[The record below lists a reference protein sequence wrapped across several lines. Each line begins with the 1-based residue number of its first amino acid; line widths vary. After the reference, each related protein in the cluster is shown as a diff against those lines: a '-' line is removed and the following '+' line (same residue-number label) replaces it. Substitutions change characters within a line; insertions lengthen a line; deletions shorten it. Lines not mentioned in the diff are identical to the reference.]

1 MMTVVL
7 HAAWIHAEYR
17 ITPSLLVGEEYNDN
31 IYLTP
36 TDRFAE
42 YITRIVPG
50 VAFTD
55 RSPLWDWDISYAYD
69 YRYFERS
76 GYKQDQTHYA
86 TLVNRT
92 RIIPGFLILDV
103 LDTYRPVSLDITK
116 DFTKQS
122 PFVNQTQQNYLTVT
136 PYMTLRTSQR
146 TTVDVGYMYRNIWYK
161 DPASIDKM
169 DNIVYTKMD
178 HDISER
184 LSSAVTVSYT
194 VDSNRVQDY
203 KKFDLSTGMTY
214 TYGYGGAS
222 RVYGTI
228 GNSWLS
234 AEGQERETQV
244 FWNAGVIHRF
254 VRYSVF
260 ADASYGYY
268 IEDPE
273 RVLRRLDL
281 FAAGVRREDER
292 TSWVLTGTVNKYR
305 NAQTKELEDTSYMAT
320 LGVTHAFT
328 ERARILLDLSDQRLD
343 DVVNDIRTNLYLT
356 GARYEYSAW
365 EGVTLAA
372 EYRYTYSHSEE
383 AFLDCYYNNRFIVE
397 IRKVF

>member
-17 ITPSLLVGEEYNDN
+17 IIPSLLVGEEYNDN

-36 TDRFAE
+36 TDRFSE
-42 YITRIVPG
+42 YITRVVPG
-50 VAFTD
+50 VAFND
-55 RSPLWDWDISYAYD
+55 RSSLWDWDISYAYD
-69 YRYFERS
+69 YRYYERS
-76 GYKQDQTHYA
+76 GYKQDQTHFA
-86 TLVNRT
+86 TLINRT
-92 RIIPGFLILDV
+92 RIIPGFLTLDV
-103 LDTYRPVSLDITK
+103 LDTYRPVSLDVTK

-136 PYMTLRTSQR
+136 PYMTLRPNQR
-146 TTVDVGYMYRNIWYK
+146 TSFDIGYMYRNVWYK
-161 DPASIDKM
+161 DPTSIDKM
-169 DNIVYTKMD
+169 DNIVYTTMN

-194 VDSNRVQDY
+194 DDSNRVQDY

-214 TYGYGGAS
+214 TYSGDS
-222 RVYGTI
+222 RVQATI
-228 GNSWLS
+228 GNTWLS

-244 FWNAGVIHRF
+244 FWSAGFIHRF
-254 VRYSVF
+254 VRYAVF
-260 ADASYGYY
+260 AEASYGYY
-268 IEDPE
+268 VEDPQ

-292 TSWVLTGTVNKYR
+292 TSWSVTGTVNKYR
-305 NAQTKELEDTSYMAT
+305 NAQTKELEDTSYIAT
-320 LGVTHAFT
+320 IAVNHAFT
-328 ERARILLDLSDQRLD
+328 ERARILLDLSDQHLEDR
-343 DVVNDIRTNLYLT
+343 VNDTRTNLYVT
-356 GARYEYSAW
+356 GARYEYTAW

-383 AFLDCYYNNRFIVE
+383 AFLSNYYNNRLIVE
-397 IRKVF
+397 IRKAF